1 MLLTAIWVS
10 QPVSCWFVM
19 TKFVGT
25 VSEVWNIAGGAR
37 GLARSTEL
45 DVMRSDVRRLI
56 QRVSQPKAGAKNN

>member
-1 MLLTAIWVS
+1 
-10 QPVSCWFVM
+10 M